1 MFYMGAALIAS
12 ETPQE
17 KVQHFEA
24 AKCLSW
30 CKLSVYMFF
39 LYELWHHYNDIF
51 YIFLIEHWN
60 GWTVF
65 LLLVGFWVPLCIP
78 LNHAL

>member
-39 LYELWHHYNDIF
+39 LYELWHHYNDS
-51 YIFLIEHWN
+51 YEDLLELWQRLRATRARDVTSPFLES
-60 GWTVF
+60 
-65 LLLVGFWVPLCIP
+65 
-78 LNHAL
+78 LNDC